1 MDISVLDWQRF
12 ASGSDVAGFVKDLG
26 AACRDTGFFLVKG
39 HGIPEALIHDVFAK
53 GDAFFARPQA
63 EKAALDI
70 RNNPHNRGWACQGSE
85 ALDETSGQM
94 DRKEAFNVGFDLPA
108 DDPRVLKGEPFRGV
122 NIWPEIDG
130 FRDTMLRYYDAV
142 LTLGIGLHRAFEMDL
157 DLPEGY
163 FAPHFSEPMATLR
176 VLSYPAAPDGEGIG
190 AGAHTDYGSVTL
202 LMTDGVGGLQVKPR
216 GGDWINVPHVKGAYV
231 VNIGDCLMRWSND
244 IYVSTPHRVLP
255 PKTARRS
262 IAFFLDPNPDSVI
275 TALPGT
281 GKAKYPAITGADYLR
296 SRLDATYT
304 PKEVQ

>member
-1 MDISVLDWQRF
+1 MDIPVLDWQRF

-53 GDAFFARPQA
+53 GDAFFARPPA

-70 RNNPHNRGWACQGSE
+70 RNNLHNRGWACQGSE
-85 ALDETSGQM
+85 TLDETSGQM

-108 DDPRVLKGEPFRGV
+108 DDPRVLKGAPFRGV

-157 DLPEGY
+157 ELPEGY

-216 GGDWINVPHVKGAYV
+216 GGDWINVPHVEGAYV

-281 GKAKYPAITGADYLR
+281 GEAKYPAITGADYLR